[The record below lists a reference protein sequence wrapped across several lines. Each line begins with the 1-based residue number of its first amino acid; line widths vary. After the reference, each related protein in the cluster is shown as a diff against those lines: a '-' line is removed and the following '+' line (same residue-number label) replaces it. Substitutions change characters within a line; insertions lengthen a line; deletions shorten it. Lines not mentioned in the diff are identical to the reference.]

1 MIVAFAIL
9 LPVLGVSLWAYF
21 RFRPGRDGAKS
32 IRIFDALVV
41 GCAVALSIVATSYLR
56 KEMASGPDSA
66 WWPVVSA
73 IYSLVIFPACL
84 LVGGMIRYVVYS
96 RLRMGR
102 NQGAS

>member
-9 LPVLGVSLWAYF
+9 LPVLAVSLWAYL
-21 RFRPGRDGAKS
+21 RFRPGTAGAKS

-41 GCAVALSIVATSYLR
+41 GCALALSIAATIYLR

-84 LVGGMIRYVVYS
+84 LVGGIIRHVVYS
-96 RLRMGR
+96 RPEIPGT
-102 NQGAS
+102 

>member
-9 LPVLGVSLWAYF
+9 LPVLGVSLWAYC
-21 RFRPGRDGAKS
+21 RFHPGRDGAKS

-41 GCAVALSIVATSYLR
+41 GCAVALSIVATGYLR

-66 WWPVVSA
+66 WWPVVSV

-84 LVGGMIRYVVYS
+84 LVGGIIRHVVYS
-96 RLRMGR
+96 RLRMGG